1 MLSTLIR
8 LPFRLRFVIAWAIV
22 QCKIMAGYVSYWISA
37 FRKDSYVQER
47 WDGRVPLAGAR
58 RVVVFVHYDRQG
70 VVHDFV
76 WHYLRQLHALGFAI
90 VFSSNSPRLADSQ
103 IEPLRD
109 ICALILRRDNVGYDF
124 GAYKEGIAAVPD
136 RTALDML
143 LLANDSVYG
152 PLHHLAGLLERMD
165 PEDAD
170 VWGASDSW
178 EFSFHLQSYFL
189 LFHKA
194 ALASPAFGAFWD
206 RLRYVQSKTWIIRKY
221 EIGLTR
227 ALRRAGLR
235 CRAAFPYRQAA
246 TALIEAVVERN
257 IAGDGI
263 DPVRKSFI
271 QQVFRTI
278 NAGVPLNG
286 THFFW
291 DYLIAQMDFPFLK
304 RDLLQKNPARIPLL
318 NYWERVVK
326 QSSDYD
332 TELILRHLELS
343 LKNRSV

>member
-1 MLSTLIR
+1 MIDSLLK
-8 LPFRLRFVIAWAIV
+8 LPMRPRALLAWVIA
-22 QCKIMAGYVSYWISA
+22 QSKLLGGYLSYGLSH
-37 FRKDSYVQER
+37 FRKASYVRER

-76 WHYLRQLHALGFAI
+76 LHYLRQLHDLGFAI
-90 VFSSNSPRLADSQ
+90 VFTSNAPKLVEGQLGA
-103 IEPLRD
+103 LRD
-109 ICALILRRDNVGYDF
+109 LCALILRRDNVGYDF
-124 GAYKEGIAAVPD
+124 GAYKEGIAAIPD
-136 RTALDML
+136 LAAVETL

-152 PLHHLAGLLERMD
+152 PLHHLASLLERMD
-165 PEDAD
+165 ARDAD

-189 LFHKA
+189 LFHRS
-194 ALASPAFGAFWD
+194 ALASPAFAAFWNQ
-206 RLRYVQSKTWIIRKY
+206 LRYVQSKTWIVRKY
-221 EIGLTR
+221 EVGLTR
-227 ALRRAGLR
+227 SLRRGGLR

-246 TALIEAVVERN
+246 AALIEAVVEHN
-257 IAGDGI
+257 IAGDGL
-263 DPVRKSFI
+263 DPTRKSFI

-304 RDLLQKNPARIPLL
+304 RDLLQRNPARIPLL

-326 QSSDYD
+326 QSTDYD
-332 TELILRHLELS
+332 TDLILRHLELS

>member
-1 MLSTLIR
+1 MIGTLIR
-8 LPFRLRFVIAWAIV
+8 IPLRLRFVLGWLIAQSRLV
-22 QCKIMAGYVSYWISA
+22 AGYASYAMSA
-37 FRKDSYVQER
+37 FRKESYIRER
-47 WDGRVPLAGAR
+47 WEGRQPLAGAR

-70 VVHDFV
+70 TVHDFV
-76 WHYLRQLHALGFAI
+76 WHYLRQLQALGFAI
-90 VFSSNSPRLADSQ
+90 VFVSNAPRLAEAQ
-103 IEPLRD
+103 IEPLKNL
-109 ICALILRRDNVGYDF
+109 CALIIRRDNVGYDF
-124 GAYKEGIAAVPD
+124 GAYKEGIAAVPELA
-136 RTALDML
+136 ALDAL

-165 PEDAD
+165 AQDAE

-189 LFHKA
+189 LFHPT
-194 ALASPAFGAFWD
+194 ALASPAFAAFW
-206 RLRYVQSKTWIIRKY
+206 RQLRYVQSKTWIVRKY
-221 EIGLTR
+221 EVGLTR

-246 TALIEAVVERN
+246 AALIEAVVERN
-257 IAGDGI
+257 VAGDGL

-291 DYLIAQMDFPFLK
+291 DYLIAQMGFPFLK

-318 NYWERVVK
+318 NYWERVVQ
-326 QSSDYD
+326 QSSNYD

>member
-1 MLSTLIR
+1 MSALIR
-8 LPFRLRFVIAWAIV
+8 LPLRLCILYTWLLAQLKLVG
-22 QCKIMAGYVSYWISA
+22 GYFSFAASL
-37 FRKDSYVQER
+37 FRKPSYIRER
-47 WDGRVPLAGAR
+47 WDGARPLAGAR

-76 WHYLRQLHALGFAI
+76 QHYLNQLHNLGFAI
-90 VFSSNSPRLADSQ
+90 VFVSNAPRLPQ
-103 IEPLRD
+103 VERLREL
-109 ICALILRRDNVGYDF
+109 CALVIRRDNVGYDF
-124 GAYKEGIAAVPD
+124 GAYKEGIEAIPD
-136 RTALDML
+136 LAALDAL

-152 PLHHLAGLLERMD
+152 PLNHLASLLDRMG

-178 EFSFHLQSYFL
+178 EMSFHLQSYFL
-189 LFHKA
+189 LFHRA
-194 ALASPAFGAFWD
+194 ALAAPAFAAFWK
-206 RLRYVQSKTWIIRKY
+206 RLRYVQSKTWIVRKY

-246 TALIEAVVERN
+246 AALIEAVVERN
-257 IAGDGI
+257 IAGDSQM
-263 DPVRKSFI
+263 DPVRKTFI
-271 QQVFRTI
+271 QQVFHTV

-291 DYLIAQMDFPFLK
+291 DYLIAQMSFPFLK

-318 NYWERVVK
+318 NYWEQVVK
-326 QSSDYD
+326 DSTDYD
-332 TELILRHLELS
+332 TEMILRHLEVT